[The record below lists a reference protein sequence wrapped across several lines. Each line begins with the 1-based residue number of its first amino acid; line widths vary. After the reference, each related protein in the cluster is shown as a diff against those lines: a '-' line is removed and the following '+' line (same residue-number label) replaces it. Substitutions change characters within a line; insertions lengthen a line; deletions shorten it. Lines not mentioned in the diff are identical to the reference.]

1 MSISNIATNSQK
13 YNAAYNPIVYVNDST
28 NKNEIGF
35 RYVYNIYSAGTS
47 TLLGSYLIAPRYGDG
62 YGVLQADKL
71 LQNFTTYNFSGTT
84 NPAPVKESWIKYQ
97 VKVGGKMLEEPTKI
111 LDDILDATMY
121 ANRYIT
127 KYNGGDQKFYSIT

>member
-84 NPAPVKESWIKYQ
+84 NPAPVKESWIKYN
-97 VKVGGKMLEEPTKI
+97 V
-111 LDDILDATMY
+111 
-121 ANRYIT
+121 R
-127 KYNGGDQKFYSIT
+127 